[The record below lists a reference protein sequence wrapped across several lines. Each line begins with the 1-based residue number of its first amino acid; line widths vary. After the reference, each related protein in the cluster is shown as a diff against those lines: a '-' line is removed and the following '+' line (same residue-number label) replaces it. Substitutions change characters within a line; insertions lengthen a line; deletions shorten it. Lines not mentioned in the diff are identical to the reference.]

1 MPTRERLRTR
11 FVEQIETLSAEFES
25 TGDCDRAAVWYQ
37 RGIDAD
43 PLIEAFHQG
52 LIRCHLLAGRRA
64 EALGAYR
71 RLRQT
76 LSVVLGIAPSE
87 SSEMLYRALY
97 ESEPD
102 HQSVVHL

>member
-1 MPTRERLRTR
+1 MRERLRTR
-11 FVEQIETLSAEFES
+11 FVERIETLGSAFES
-25 TGDCDRAAVWYQ
+25 ASAWDRAAAWYQ

-52 LIRCHLLAGRRA
+52 LIRCHLQAGRRA

-87 SSEMLYRALY
+87 SSEALYRTLY
-97 ESEPD
+97 ESEPER
-102 HQSVVHL
+102 QSVANS